1 MRAFWDPKMR
11 QKRFQGA
18 TKFLLEINRE
28 SILDDSLQKIVHLK
42 PENGKDA
49 LKLPI
54 SIRFQNEPGIDEG
67 GVRKEYF
74 SLVIKELLSPG
85 YAMFRYNEDVQL
97 YYFNGQTL
105 EPNIY
110 FELIGNLM
118 GIAVYNNTF
127 IDLPFPR
134 ACYKVLIDQEPDLDD
149 LRQWEPDTAQS
160 LDTLLSWDDAK
171 MGGKMED
178 IVLRTFTVDVEVFGA
193 ITQKELKENG
203 SNILVT
209 KNTVKEFVRLYI
221 DFQFKKQCEGQLA
234 SFKKGFARVIDMLV
248 VKSLFDYEEI
258 ETLICGQRE
267 LNFAEL
273 RDSAIYAQGYSITD
287 VLIKWLWEIVLEEWS
302 EDKRRKL
309 LTFATGSDRAPVSGL
324 KSLKFY
330 IIKDGEDD
338 DRLPSSH
345 TCFNQLLIPKY
356 SRKEILK
363 NKL

>member
-1 MRAFWDPKMR
+1 
-11 QKRFQGA
+11 
-18 TKFLLEINRE
+18 
-28 SILDDSLQKIVHLK
+28 
-42 PENGKDA
+42 
-49 LKLPI
+49 
-54 SIRFQNEPGIDEG
+54 
-67 GVRKEYF
+67 
-74 SLVIKELLSPG
+74 
-85 YAMFRYNEDVQL
+85 MFRYNEDVQL

-221 DFQFKKQCEGQLA
+221 DF
-234 SFKKGFARVIDMLV
+234 
-248 VKSLFDYEEI
+248 
-258 ETLICGQRE
+258 
-267 LNFAEL
+267 
-273 RDSAIYAQGYSITD
+273 
-287 VLIKWLWEIVLEEWS
+287 
-302 EDKRRKL
+302 
-309 LTFATGSDRAPVSGL
+309 
-324 KSLKFY
+324 
-330 IIKDGEDD
+330 
-338 DRLPSSH
+338 
-345 TCFNQLLIPKY
+345 
-356 SRKEILK
+356 
-363 NKL
+363 